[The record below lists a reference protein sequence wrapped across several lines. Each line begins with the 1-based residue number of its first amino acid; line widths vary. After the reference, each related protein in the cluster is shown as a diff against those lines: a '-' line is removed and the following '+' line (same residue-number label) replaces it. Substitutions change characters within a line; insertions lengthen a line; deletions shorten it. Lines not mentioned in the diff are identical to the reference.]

1 MLKLFILNLSKFLI
15 ACFILAAGVFG
26 FLWLKNTE
34 DEVSVE
40 KLEETSFFV
49 QTQSVVFNNYNPE
62 NIAFGSVSSSR
73 QANLKFPIFGE
84 VLSISKDFKS
94 GGYVKKGSILAQL
107 DNFTQLSN
115 LNDLEIQL
123 SLNNSQINEI
133 NSEIQSDKLQLN
145 ELNNQLNI
153 REKQKTRIIKMI
165 DGKASTDSALDEIL
179 LAVSNAKSLIL
190 SREQNI
196 RRLTFKKDQ
205 INLSNKRLQISIDKA
220 KRAINDTILKA
231 PFDGSL
237 SSVNIALGE
246 NLLSSQLIGRLSD
259 LNYLEVSFN
268 VPSQV
273 FANFENI
280 ISKEVEVIWEQG
292 SNEVSTLKGTISR
305 RDSIVNPQDGGGKV
319 FASLPSPSQNFSSI
333 PPGAFVKVRYPVGTL
348 YNVVK
353 LPEEAI
359 YEGNSVFIIRNGRA
373 QKRLVSISHK
383 EPGYIYLKGELS
395 KNDEVV
401 ISRLAGIGEG
411 VKLRS
416 KYE

>member
-1 MLKLFILNLSKFLI
+1 MLKVFLLNLSKFLLACIILI
-15 ACFILAAGVFG
+15 AGIFG

-34 DEVSVE
+34 EEILVE

-49 QTQSVVFNNYNPE
+49 QTQLVTFNDYNPE
-62 NIAFGSVSSSR
+62 NIAFGSVLSSR
-73 QANLKFPIFGE
+73 QANLKFPMFGE
-84 VLSISKDFKS
+84 VLSISKNFKS
-94 GGYVKKGSILAQL
+94 GEYVEKGSILAQL

-115 LNDLEIQL
+115 LDDLKIQL
-123 SLNNSQINEI
+123 SLNKSQINEI
-133 NSEIQSDKLQLN
+133 NSEIETDKLHLN

-165 DGKASTDSALDEIL
+165 DGKASTDSALDELL

-196 RRLTFKKDQ
+196 RRLTFKKEQ
-205 INLSNKRLQISIDKA
+205 INLSNKRLEISIDKA
-220 KRAINDTILKA
+220 KKAIYDTILKA

-246 NLLSSQLIGRLSD
+246 NLLTSQLVGRLND

-273 FANFENI
+273 FANFKNI
-280 ISKEVEVIWEQG
+280 VSKQVEVIWEQG
-292 SNEVSTLKGTISR
+292 SSEVSTLKGIISR
-305 RDSIVNPQDGGGKV
+305 RGSIVNPQDGGGKV
-319 FASLPSPSQNFSSI
+319 YASLPSPSQNFSSI
-333 PPGAFVKVRYPVGTL
+333 PPGAFVKVKYPIGTL

-353 LPEEAI
+353 LPEEAV
-359 YEGNSVFIIRNGRA
+359 YEGNSVFIIKNGRA

-383 EPGYIYLKGELS
+383 EPGYIYLNEGLS
-395 KNDEVV
+395 LNDEVV
-401 ISRLAGIGEG
+401 VSRLAGIGEG
-411 VKLRS
+411 VKLQS
-416 KYE
+416 KK

>member
-40 KLEETSFFV
+40 VRGNQFFV

-123 SLNNSQINEI
+123 SLNNSQISEI

-205 INLSNKRLQISIDKA
+205 INLSNKRLQISIEKA

-353 LPEEAI
+353 L
-359 YEGNSVFIIRNGRA
+359 
-373 QKRLVSISHK
+373 
-383 EPGYIYLKGELS
+383 LKKLFM
-395 KNDEVV
+395 KV
-401 ISRLAGIGEG
+401 IQFLLLKMVGL
-411 VKLRS
+411 K
-416 KYE
+416 KD

>member
-49 QTQSVVFNNYNPE
+49 QTQSVAFDDYNPE

-94 GGYVKKGSILAQL
+94 GRYVKKGSILAQL

-123 SLNNSQINEI
+123 SLNNSQISEI

-190 SREQNI
+190 S
-196 RRLTFKKDQ
+196 
-205 INLSNKRLQISIDKA
+205 
-220 KRAINDTILKA
+220 
-231 PFDGSL
+231 
-237 SSVNIALGE
+237 
-246 NLLSSQLIGRLSD
+246 
-259 LNYLEVSFN
+259 
-268 VPSQV
+268 
-273 FANFENI
+273 
-280 ISKEVEVIWEQG
+280 
-292 SNEVSTLKGTISR
+292 
-305 RDSIVNPQDGGGKV
+305 
-319 FASLPSPSQNFSSI
+319 
-333 PPGAFVKVRYPVGTL
+333 
-348 YNVVK
+348 
-353 LPEEAI
+353 
-359 YEGNSVFIIRNGRA
+359 
-373 QKRLVSISHK
+373 
-383 EPGYIYLKGELS
+383 
-395 KNDEVV
+395 
-401 ISRLAGIGEG
+401 
-411 VKLRS
+411 
-416 KYE
+416 

>member
-15 ACFILAAGVFG
+15 ACFILATGVFG

-34 DEVSVE
+34 DEISVE
-40 KLEETSFFV
+40 RLEETSFFV

-220 KRAINDTILKA
+220 KRGINDTILKA

-319 FASLPSPSQNFSSI
+319 FASLPSPAQNFSSI

-353 LPEEAI
+353 LPDVVPLCISPPLAAI
-359 YEGNSVFIIRNGRA
+359 I
-373 QKRLVSISHK
+373 
-383 EPGYIYLKGELS
+383 
-395 KNDEVV
+395 
-401 ISRLAGIGEG
+401 
-411 VKLRS
+411 
-416 KYE
+416 